1 MRNRG
6 ISQSQSRAVHSTGL
20 SALGSAVRNASRTP
34 RRVSARPVSSLSF
47 YRLPFNTLFTTYSM
61 SFAALRASAR
71 RATASTARVS
81 PRVAVRNAAVRRY
94 ATEGAPP
101 PPPKSSSNAA
111 LFGALGAAV
120 FAGGAFYVF
129 SSSDSAAEASSKS
142 SINTANYV
150 PTKEDYQKV
159 SVAAT
164 FFVPCPVSILH
175 VASCSGVVQER
186 QC

>member
-1 MRNRG
+1 
-6 ISQSQSRAVHSTGL
+6 
-20 SALGSAVRNASRTP
+20 
-34 RRVSARPVSSLSF
+34 
-47 YRLPFNTLFTTYSM
+47 M

>member
-1 MRNRG
+1 M
-6 ISQSQSRAVHSTGL
+6 
-20 SALGSAVRNASRTP
+20 
-34 RRVSARPVSSLSF
+34 
-47 YRLPFNTLFTTYSM
+47 
-61 SFAALRASAR
+61 
-71 RATASTARVS
+71 
-81 PRVAVRNAAVRRY
+81 
-94 ATEGAPP
+94 
-101 PPPKSSSNAA
+101 
-111 LFGALGAAV
+111 

-159 SVAAT
+159 NVAV
-164 FFVPCPVSILH
+164 FFVLRPVSILH